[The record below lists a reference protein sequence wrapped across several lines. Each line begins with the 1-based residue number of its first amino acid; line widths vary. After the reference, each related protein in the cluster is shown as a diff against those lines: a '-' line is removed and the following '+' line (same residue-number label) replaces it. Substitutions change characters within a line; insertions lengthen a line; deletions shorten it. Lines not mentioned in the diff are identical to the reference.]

1 MTNLVA
7 GSRDGAHSPPSN
19 LTNNH
24 NLRDA
29 TRFPAAIS
37 YPEQRAIVIVKGMA
51 HESDLLRTQWQRSRR
66 PYGRRCR
73 NATSKP
79 RRSSRKNRRLRD
91 QSIGRKVTSG
101 LHAKNH
107 LPTGHTS

>member
-1 MTNLVA
+1 T
-7 GSRDGAHSPPSN
+7 PPIEFAQQ
-19 LTNNH
+19 TQR
-24 NLRDA
+24 RDA